1 MRDAMDVMNEFMN
14 RLEND
19 DFSLIKEKFDF
30 KNYKKGTFTLKE
42 LTTMTIVRESIEAL
56 KEEKEFLTDE
66 EYIIALKNEV
76 DGRINLLEIGKY

>member
-14 RLEND
+14 RLVND

-56 KEEKEFLTDE
+56 KEEKEFLTEE

-76 DGRINLLEIGKY
+76 DERMHLLSIGKY